1 MQWASGF
8 GGASL
13 ALCSSR
19 RRCRV
24 VGPPRRAGNSWAFHD
39 RVVAG
44 QGHGDGARPARPSC
58 AAPSEVPE
66 PKRRADA
73 GAPFSAGAAC
83 FCALFS
89 SLCRLRV
96 LLSSFSARR
105 NARARAL
112 PRRSPPARM
121 GGPARWPSVDVA
133 SSVADWSQSLSLAM
147 GWTAPVLGL
156 WRLLQRQ
163 GQTARPW
170 RGLAALLGGLHQGS
184 PGHAGPAASAGR
196 GQRPIEICCVKCI
209 PAGARRV
216 STWAEEPR
224 FQNKNHGCGIVLDT
238 RALAIIA
245 HQRPFWGVP

>member
-1 MQWASGF
+1 MGRAPRGRRVRLRVRSQNRR
-8 GGASL
+8 GGQTRAPALLQGLRVS
-13 ALCSSR
+13 ALCSAR
-19 RRCRV
+19 F
-24 VGPPRRAGNSWAFHD
+24 AG
-39 RVVAG
+39 
-44 QGHGDGARPARPSC
+44 C
-58 AAPSEVPE
+58 
-66 PKRRADA
+66 
-73 GAPFSAGAAC
+73 
-83 FCALFS
+83 
-89 SLCRLRV
+89 RV